1 MKKMKKGPGA
11 PMAASPASTTMPYM
25 APRQALVQGAP
36 LRSGKTSRTTEQK
49 MGTGSSR
56 KRGG

>member
-1 MKKMKKGPGA
+1 MKKMKKGSGSL
-11 PMAASPASTTMPYM
+11 AASPASTTMPYM